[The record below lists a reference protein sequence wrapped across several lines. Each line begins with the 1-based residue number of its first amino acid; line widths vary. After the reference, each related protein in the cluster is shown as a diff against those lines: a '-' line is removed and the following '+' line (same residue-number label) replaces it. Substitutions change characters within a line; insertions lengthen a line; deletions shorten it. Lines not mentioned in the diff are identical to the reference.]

1 MSLDRSEVSEDA
13 ALVKQAVD
21 GDQDAIDRLLTQY
34 REPLKRMVALRLDPA
49 IYPRVDASDIVQET
63 LFEAAH
69 RMPDYL
75 QRKPMP
81 FGLWLRKTAMQRL
94 IMERRRHKGAA
105 GRTVSREVA
114 LPEKSSLLLA
124 QQVMAKGSSPSQQVG
139 RREQV
144 VAIRRAVGQLPETDR
159 EVVLMYWIEG
169 LNYAEIGAVLGIEE
183 ATARK
188 RQARALVR
196 LGRIMREHG
205 LG

>member
-1 MSLDRSEVSEDA
+1 MSLDQSEASQDA
-13 ALVKQAVD
+13 ALIKQALD
-21 GDQDAIDRLLTQY
+21 GDQEAIDRLLTQY

-63 LFEAAH
+63 LIEAAH

-124 QQVMAKGSSPSQQVG
+124 QQVMAKGSSPSQHVG

-144 VAIRRAVGQLPETDR
+144 VAIRRAVGQLAEMDR

>member
-1 MSLDRSEVSEDA
+1 MS
-13 ALVKQAVD
+13 
-21 GDQDAIDRLLTQY
+21 
-34 REPLKRMVALRLDPA
+34 
-49 IYPRVDASDIVQET
+49 
-63 LFEAAH
+63 
-69 RMPDYL
+69 DYG

-94 IMERRRHKGAA
+94 IMERRRHQGAA

-144 VAIRRAVGQLPETDR
+144 IAIRRAVGQLAELDR

-169 LNYAEIGAVLGIEE
+169 LSYAEIGAVLGIEE

-196 LGRIMREHG
+196 LGRVMREHG